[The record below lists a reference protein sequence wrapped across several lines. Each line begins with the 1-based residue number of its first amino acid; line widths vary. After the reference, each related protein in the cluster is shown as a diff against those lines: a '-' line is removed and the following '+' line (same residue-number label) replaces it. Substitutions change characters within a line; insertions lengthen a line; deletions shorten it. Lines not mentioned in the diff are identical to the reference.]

1 MPANDRLPA
10 ETEDHIVEVSMRHV
24 FMAFTGLVTAVFVT
38 GVGMVFVRDFAK
50 FKRQKAVIDAAT
62 NLLVTIQEGDKPWKG
77 KKTATFSSP
86 TKK

>member
-1 MPANDRLPA
+1 MAEKERLPA
-10 ETEDHIVEVSMRHV
+10 VTEDHIVEVSMRHV
-24 FMAFTGLVTAVFVT
+24 FLAFTGLVTAVFVT

-62 NLLVTIQEGDKPWKG
+62 NLLVTIQEGDKRWKS
-77 KKTATFSSP
+77 KKTESSSQ

>member
-1 MPANDRLPA
+1 MAGNEKLPA
-10 ETEDHIVEVSMRHV
+10 ETEDHIVEVSLRHV
-24 FMAFTGLVTAVFVT
+24 FLAFTGLVTAVFVT

-62 NLLVTIQEGDKPWKG
+62 NLLVTIQEGDKPWKD
-77 KKTATFSSP
+77 KKTVSSSP

>member
-1 MPANDRLPA
+1 MAENERLPA
-10 ETEDHIVEVSMRHV
+10 ETEDNIVEVSMRHV

-62 NLLVTIQEGDKPWKG
+62 NLLVTIQEGDKLWKN
-77 KKTATFSSP
+77 KKMDTSLP

>member
-1 MPANDRLPA
+1 MAGNERLPA
-10 ETEDHIVEVSMRHV
+10 ETEDHIVEVSLRHV
-24 FMAFTGLVTAVFVT
+24 FLAFTGLVTAVFVT

-62 NLLVTIQEGDKPWKG
+62 NLLVTIQEGDKPWKD
-77 KKTATFSSP
+77 KKTVSSSP

>member
-1 MPANDRLPA
+1 MAGNERLPA
-10 ETEDHIVEVSMRHV
+10 ETEDHIVEVSLRHV
-24 FMAFTGLVTAVFVT
+24 FLAFTGLVTAVFVT

-62 NLLVTIQEGDKPWKG
+62 NLLVTIQEGDKLWKE
-77 KKTATFSSP
+77 KKKATTSQ